1 MTTRSYIESLPD
13 IIRIGPYDIKVEK
26 VERVDGKDDDYANF
40 LAVEEKLI
48 IIYEFGS
55 KLAAADTV
63 IHELL
68 HGIWKFQHLPKKS
81 EEERTVSVIATG
93 LITIFRDNPKL
104 LKWIENAYD

>member
-1 MTTRSYIESLPD
+1 MTRDYIKALPD

-26 VERVDGKDDDYANF
+26 VEKIDDRDDDYAQF
-40 LAVEEKLI
+40 LSVEEKLI

-55 KLAAADTV
+55 KFAAADTV

-104 LKWIENAYD
+104 LKWISQAYD